1 MKRLLLPKNK
11 FVRVAINVI
20 FILFWSLFFILYLYP
35 WWGFIVVR
43 PFFYFYRCG
52 IISWDLLGSYTMFEC
67 PYGIHYG
74 VFMDIVDWTSLVLP
88 SLLLTKFIW
97 FPKRPKIPRSKD

>member
-52 IISWDLLGSYTMFEC
+52 IISWDLLVLYC
-67 PYGIHYG
+67 PYGIQTYDYG
-74 VFMDIVDWTSLVLP
+74 VFMDIIDWTSLVLP

-97 FPKRPKIPRSKD
+97 FPKRPKIPRSKE

>member
-1 MKRLLLPKNK
+1 MKRLQLPKNK

-20 FILFWSLFFILYLYP
+20 FILFWSWFFLSYLYP

-52 IISWDLLGSYTMFEC
+52 VISWDLLGLYATPKC
-67 PYGIHYG
+67 PYGIQTYGYG
-74 VFMDIVDWTSLVLP
+74 VFMDIIDWTSLVLP

-97 FPKRPKIPRSKD
+97 FPKRPKTP

>member
-1 MKRLLLPKNK
+1 MKRLLLKNK
-11 FVRVAINVI
+11 FVQVAINVI
-20 FILFWSLFFILYLYP
+20 FILFWSWFFLSYLYP

-52 IISWDLLGSYTMFEC
+52 VISWDLLGLYATPKC
-67 PYGIHYG
+67 PYGIQTYGYG
-74 VFMDIVDWTSLVLP
+74 VFMDIIDWTSLVLP

-97 FPKRPKIPRSKD
+97 FPKRPKTP